1 MAVLQQEVVLIGLK
15 DLEFKVG
22 TTLTKIRGALE
33 LSIDMAGDNQLI
45 KGDDGVIAY
54 AAQKTYAKVSIKQAV
69 MSLTALAALTGNT
82 VTETGTS
89 PNTVDT
95 FSVTSGMVPSGT
107 LTGQV
112 KFVKSITGVAGTLPG
127 DAHIVIPVFTIDPNS
142 LKIGVKI
149 GNENSVD
156 FSGVAIPDTN
166 GVIYQIVFHETATN
180 IT

>member
-1 MAVLQQEVVLIGLK
+1 MPLQQEVVLIGLK

-22 TTLTKIRGALE
+22 STLTKIRGALE
-33 LSIDMAGDNQLI
+33 LTIDVAGDNQLVR
-45 KGDDGVIAY
+45 GDDSVIAY
-54 AAQKTYAKVSIKQAV
+54 AAQKTYAKITVKQAV
-69 MSLTALAALTGNT
+69 VSLKALAALTGDT

-95 FSVTSGMVPSGT
+95 YAVLAGAVPSGT

-112 KFVKSITGVAGTLPG
+112 KFVKNITGASGTLPG
-127 DAHIVIPVFTIDPNS
+127 DAHIIIPVFTIDPNS

-149 GNENSVD
+149 GTENSID
-156 FSGVAIPDTN
+156 FAGVAIPDAN
-166 GVIYQIVFHETATN
+166 GIIYQIVFHETATA

>member
-1 MAVLQQEVVLIGLK
+1 MAILQQEVVLIGLK

-22 TTLTKIRGALE
+22 TTLTKIRGAME
-33 LSIDMAGDNQLI
+33 LSIDVAGDNQLI
-45 KGDDGVIAY
+45 RGDDGVIAY
-54 AAQKTYAKVSIKQAV
+54 AAQKTYAKVSVKQAV

-82 VTETGTS
+82 VTETGTT

-95 FSVTSGMVPSGT
+95 FSFTAGAVPSGT

-112 KFVKSITGVAGTLPG
+112 KFVKSITGVSGTLPA
-127 DAHIVIPVFTIDPNS
+127 DAHIVIPIFTIDPSS

-149 GNENSVD
+149 GTENSVD
-156 FSGVAIPDTN
+156 FAGVAIPDAN
-166 GVIYQIVFHETATN
+166 GIIYQIVFHETETA